1 MTMSATTRIHAIQAP
16 SFDMERRDLNNMNA
30 HIQVS
35 PAHLH
40 ISAKNSPSARIET
53 ADARKFRSKL
63 DVKVGSCLVCK

>member
-35 PAHLH
+35 HGPLFDDPL
-40 ISAKNSPSARIET
+40 ICIFKLKI
-53 ADARKFRSKL
+53 DATWK
-63 DVKVGSCLVCK
+63 